1 MFNCNMTVS
10 TVLRKGSGTLQNGC
24 GRAHRRKGRK
34 QYLFPELSAPYS
46 FLNGEL
52 FFYTVNALD
61 AAPAGLS
68 GRLFEFNPAGFPL
81 CRVFFRGG
89 VG

>member
-1 MFNCNMTVS
+1 MAVS
-10 TVLRKGSGTLQNGC
+10 TELQKSSGTLRKGC

-34 QYLFPELSAPYS
+34 QYLFPEFSAPYS

-52 FFYTVNALD
+52 FFYTLNALD
-61 AAPAGLS
+61 AAPAGIS
-68 GRLFEFNPAGFPL
+68 GRFFEFNPAGYPL

-89 VG
+89 EG